1 MDGGES
7 RRFALIGLSVFAL
20 DRVVISLINVL
31 GLRELQFL
39 FIDTITL
46 TAMVFNW
53 ALPLI
58 VVFRVEGRGWGTLGL
73 RVEKERYTLYAA
85 LALVGLVL
93 PALFVGFD
101 RALVVELAEQL
112 AYIGLAEE
120 FFFRGY
126 LMTRFCDWLGDAKG
140 LLLNGMVFSLA
151 HIVSLVSRYGL
162 AYPVWEATMGLQTL
176 AGGLLLGYIYL
187 RSGDIVPCS
196 ILHIS
201 LNAYLSRLD

>member
-7 RRFALIGLSVFAL
+7 KRFALIGLSIFTL

-31 GLRELQFL
+31 GLRDFRFL
-39 FIDTITL
+39 FVDSITL
-46 TAMVFNW
+46 TVVVFNW

-58 VVFRVEGRGWGTLGL
+58 VVFLVEGRGWGTLGL
-73 RVEKERYTLYAA
+73 KVRKERYAIYTVLP
-85 LALVGLVL
+85 LLGLVL
-93 PALFVGFD
+93 PALFVGID

-126 LMTRFCDWLGDAKG
+126 LMTRLCDWLGDYRG
-140 LLLNGMVFSLA
+140 LLLNGAVFSLT
-151 HIVSLVSRYGL
+151 HVISLVSRYGF
-162 AYPVWEATMGLQTL
+162 ASPVWEATMGLQTL
-176 AGGLLLGYIYL
+176 VGGLLLGYIYL

-196 ILHIS
+196 IVHIS
-201 LNAYLSRLD
+201 MNAYLSRLA